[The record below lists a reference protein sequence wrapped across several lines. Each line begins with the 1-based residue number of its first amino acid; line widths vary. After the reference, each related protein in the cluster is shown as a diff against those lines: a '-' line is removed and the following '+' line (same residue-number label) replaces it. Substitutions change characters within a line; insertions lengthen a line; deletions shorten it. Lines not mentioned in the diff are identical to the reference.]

1 MEDRYHAYSSSILA
15 GEESFI
21 RWVLHGECA
30 DQWHQWISLHHD
42 RQQTIEEARKIVLS
56 LSGSPVATLTQTAQ
70 KELWHQIH
78 TSITSGKQ
86 EPVKKNGR
94 PLWVWGLAAAASLA
108 LLFWITTLTA
118 SQKVLALAGEQK
130 EILLPEE
137 SVVSLNA
144 GSSISFREKSFEKD
158 RVLQLEGEAFFKVKP
173 GSTFSVRTENGTV
186 TVLGTSFNVLS
197 RNGRFEVS
205 CYTGKV
211 KVETAEK
218 DQLIITMGEQAIKSA
233 DAESLDRDSF
243 TLIDASPEWTAG
255 RFNFENQ
262 PLAEV
267 IAELERQYAIKVK
280 MDAGLEELT
289 YTGLFESG
297 DLEKALYLITWP
309 LHLKSTVKGNT
320 VTLSR

>member
-1 MEDRYHAYSSSILA
+1 MEDRFHAYSSSTLA

-21 RWVLHGECA
+21 RWVLHGEGA
-30 DQWHQWISLHHD
+30 DQWQQWIALHQDTQH
-42 RQQTIEEARKIVLS
+42 TIEEARRIVLS
-56 LSGSPVATLTQTAQ
+56 LSSSPVATITQTAQ
-70 KELWHQIH
+70 NALWEKIN
-78 TSITSGKQ
+78 TSITSAQKQ
-86 EPVKKNGR
+86 PAKKNIR
-94 PLWVWGLAAAASLA
+94 PLWIWGIAAAASLA
-108 LLFWITTLTA
+108 LLVWINMLTA

-144 GSSISFREKSFEKD
+144 GSSISFREKSFEAD
-158 RVLQLEGEAFFKVKP
+158 RVLHLEGEAFFKVKP
-173 GSTFSVRTENGTV
+173 GSTFSVMTENGTV

-197 RNGRFEVS
+197 RGGRFEVS

-211 KVETAEK
+211 KVETTKK
-218 DQLIITMGEQAIKSA
+218 DQQIITTGELAIKSIE
-233 DAESLDRDSF
+233 DESLDRDSF
-243 TLIDASPEWTAG
+243 TLINASPEWTAG

-262 PLAEV
+262 PLKEV
-267 IAELERQYAIKVK
+267 IAELERQYAIKVRL
-280 MDAGLEELT
+280 DPALEELK